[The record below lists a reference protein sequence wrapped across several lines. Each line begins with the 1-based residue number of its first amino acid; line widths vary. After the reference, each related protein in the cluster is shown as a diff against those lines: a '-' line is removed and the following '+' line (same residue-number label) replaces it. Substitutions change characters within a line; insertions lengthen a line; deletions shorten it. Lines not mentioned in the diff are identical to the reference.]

1 MQTCLPISKAMNMR
15 PHLWMDCYEHGGLFE
30 RDYETKR
37 TSNFGG
43 ITEKEIKAQFP
54 SFDFDDGVFTSKG
67 WYTGGY
73 ESQKKCSVR
82 AARVSDR
89 LKRIA
94 SELNVDTTIALV
106 AHHDFLDVLLRHI
119 FDIDVNI
126 RASPVGT
133 QFRHFNTAM
142 TCIEIVQSKKLRKS
156 LHEELREL
164 DERSGDDF
172 KDMVTT
178 RMLFMNM
185 VRHLPDSLVSW
196 DKLGIV

>member
-1 MQTCLPISKAMNMR
+1 M
-15 PHLWMDCYEHGGLFE
+15 
-30 RDYETKR
+30 
-37 TSNFGG
+37 
-43 ITEKEIKAQFP
+43 
-54 SFDFDDGVFTSKG
+54 
-67 WYTGGY
+67 
-73 ESQKKCSVR
+73 
-82 AARVSDR
+82 
-89 LKRIA
+89 KRIA

-119 FDIDVNI
+119 FDIDVNV

-142 TCIEIVQSKKLRKS
+142 TCVEIVQSKKLQKS

-172 KDMVTT
+172 KEMVTT

-196 DKLGIV
+196 DKLGVV